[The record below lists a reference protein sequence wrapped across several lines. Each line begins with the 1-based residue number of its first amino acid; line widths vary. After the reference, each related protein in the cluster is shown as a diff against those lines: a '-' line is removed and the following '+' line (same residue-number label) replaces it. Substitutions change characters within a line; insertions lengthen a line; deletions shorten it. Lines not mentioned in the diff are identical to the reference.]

1 MRSSSTGCLQ
11 DFGAIGGGAG
21 GGGAGG
27 AGGECASGEC
37 ASGEGAGGGHGGSER
52 GGSERGGSGHRGSA
66 HGGSER
72 GGSERAGSGRESG
85 RIGALAAHVLATAL
99 AAAFSTK
106 PNKPEPVTSRE
117 LPPPVPRTDGAIYQ
131 AGQEMALFAD
141 LKARRVGDVLTIVLN
156 EATTA
161 SKNAATTTSRTS
173 AVTDTGPA
181 LFGKSIT
188 TKGVP
193 ILDTTLSGSHTFDG
207 EGTASQGNSFVGSLT
222 VTVTEVKSNGN
233 LVVVGDK
240 TLKLNQGDEFIHI
253 SGMVRPADVATNNT
267 VTSDKI
273 ADAHIS
279 YSGKGVIANANR
291 MGWLTRFFNS
301 VLSPF

>member
-1 MRSSSTGCLQ
+1 MTQSSKIT
-11 DFGAIGGGAG
+11 A
-21 GGGAGG
+21 
-27 AGGECASGEC
+27 
-37 ASGEGAGGGHGGSER
+37 
-52 GGSERGGSGHRGSA
+52 
-66 HGGSER
+66 
-72 GGSERAGSGRESG
+72 
-85 RIGALAAHVLATAL
+85 ALG
-99 AAAFSTK
+99 AAALLALSGCSLFPTSHKDRK
-106 PNKPEPVTSRE
+106 PDPPTVRQ

-156 EATTA
+156 EATAA
-161 SKNAATTTSRTS
+161 SKNAATTTSKTS
-173 AVTDTGPA
+173 AVTDTGPTI
-181 LFGKSIT
+181 FGKSIT

-207 EGTASQGNSFVGSLT
+207 EGSASQGNSFTGSLT
-222 VTVTEVKSNGN
+222 VTVTQVESNGN
-233 LVVVGDK
+233 LVVEGDK

-253 SGMVRPADVATNNT
+253 SGVVRPADVSTANT
-267 VTSDKI
+267 VTSVKI